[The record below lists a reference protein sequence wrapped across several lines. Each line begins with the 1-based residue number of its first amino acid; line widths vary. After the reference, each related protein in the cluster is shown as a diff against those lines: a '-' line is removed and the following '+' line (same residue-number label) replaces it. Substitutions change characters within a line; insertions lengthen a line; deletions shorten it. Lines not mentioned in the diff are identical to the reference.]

1 MIQGIRPVPTL
12 LLLATAAT
20 GAAASDRDA
29 RIESAARQ
37 SYSFKVHLKD
47 EAIQVK
53 SSGGHVTLTGTVSE
67 RWRRDL
73 AEETVAGLPG
83 VKGVDNQLV
92 VASQAPPEASDA
104 WLASKVRTALLFQR
118 NVNASAIHVECRD
131 GAVTLTGEAGSA
143 AQVELAGAVARDVEG
158 VKDVTTHIRILPAS
172 SAKPLSRKVDDASVT
187 AQVKASLLFHRGTH
201 LLTTKVKTDR
211 GVVTVRGS
219 ASSAAEKD
227 LVTRLVA
234 GINGVKR
241 VENRMTVER

>member
-104 WLASKVRTALLFQR
+104 WLASR
-118 NVNASAIHVECRD
+118 SARLC
-131 GAVTLTGEAGSA
+131 S
-143 AQVELAGAVARDVEG
+143 
-158 VKDVTTHIRILPAS
+158 S
-172 SAKPLSRKVDDASVT
+172 SATSTHRPSMLNAGTGPSPSRARR
-187 AQVKASLLFHRGTH
+187 AAPPRWNWPARWRGMW
-201 LLTTKVKTDR
+201 R
-211 GVVTVRGS
+211 
-219 ASSAAEKD
+219 A
-227 LVTRLVA
+227 
-234 GINGVKR
+234 
-241 VENRMTVER
+241 